1 VPGTRHSGRPWGLL
15 FLPPPSLDPDSLG
28 RVVFCRLE
36 AHPMNP
42 PLSWSEGKQRTAV
55 VAVVLG
61 LLIWVDLLLMRALHV
76 DGGADTDSINFGLSA
91 IRFDLLQQQPHP
103 PGYPGYVLWLKLIH
117 WLVPSL
123 APLEIAEWG
132 SRLCGLFSIPASY
145 WACRQFLDEPQGI
158 FRPLLAA
165 TLAALHPM
173 LVKYGSDGQS
183 HAAEA
188 LCTFLLFG
196 ATAVVVHRS
205 TIARRL
211 LLVVVFALAG
221 AVRPN
226 IPLLLS
232 PMLLWVF
239 WRRPWKEWLLALFVG
254 ALALSLWAVPLVTF
268 SGGWTL
274 YRRATAALLTDF
286 YGATDSVFGARATW
300 KTVLTN
306 VNIALVSATIAAIPL
321 VAWSRGRGTWRWTMW
336 ATVAINVVFY
346 AVFYCAET
354 GYLIAVAAL
363 SCLAPASW
371 PPTLGRLLRG
381 RFVLA
386 VTLCPLFLFLAPP
399 SLPLVVFS
407 RIDLPT
413 FSQAVARESFQKAY
427 RRLVCEAAAG
437 KSSLALSN
445 DPHMGA
451 HRGVP
456 LQCPNVLF
464 ASWLGSV
471 DVTPSLDSLIIASA
485 RGMVA
490 LPTGIP
496 LEAGP
501 PVEYRVPVPV
511 ERVLLA
517 PDATA
522 GFVDQIGRQALCPR
536 LVEAERALGDDR
548 VLVWPARCFPRLQ
561 VGNNVLRLTTWLP
574 APP

>member
-1 VPGTRHSGRPWGLL
+1 
-15 FLPPPSLDPDSLG
+15 
-28 RVVFCRLE
+28 
-36 AHPMNP
+36 MNARF
-42 PLSWSEGKQRTAV
+42 SWSEGRQRTAV

-61 LLIWVDLLLMRALHV
+61 LLCWVDLLLMMALHV
-76 DGGADTDSINFGLSA
+76 DGGADIDSINFGLSA

-103 PGYPGYVLWLKLIH
+103 PGYPGYVMWLKLIH
-117 WLVPSL
+117 LLVPGL

-132 SRLCGLFSIPASY
+132 SRLCGLLSIPASY
-145 WACRQFLDEPQGI
+145 WACRQFLDEPKGVS
-158 FRPLLAA
+158 RPLLAA

-205 TIARRL
+205 TLARRL
-211 LLVVVFALAG
+211 LLVVLFALAG

-226 IPLLLS
+226 IPLLFS

-239 WRRPWKEWLLALFVG
+239 WRRPRNDWLLAFFVG
-254 ALALSLWAVPLVTF
+254 SLAVLLWAVPLVVL
-268 SGGWTL
+268 SGGWTI
-274 YRRATAALLTDF
+274 YRRATAALLADF

-300 KTVLTN
+300 KTVVAN
-306 VNIALVSATIAAIPL
+306 VNVVFASSAIAAIPL
-321 VAWSRGRGTWRWTMW
+321 LAWSKGRAAWRRTLW
-336 ATVAINVVFY
+336 ATVALNVLFY

-371 PPTLGRLLRG
+371 PPTLGRLLRS
-381 RFVLA
+381 RIALA
-386 VTLCPLFLFLAPP
+386 VALCPVFLFLAPA
-399 SLPLVVFS
+399 SVPLVIHS

-413 FSQAVARESFQKAY
+413 FSQAVARDSFQRAF
-427 RRLVCEAAAG
+427 RRLICEAADG
-437 KSSLALSN
+437 KSSLVFSN
-445 DPHMGA
+445 DPRMGA

-464 ASWLGSV
+464 ASALSRLEF
-471 DVTPSLDSLIIASA
+471 TPKLDNLIIAGA

-496 LEAGP
+496 MEAGP
-501 PVEYRVPVPV
+501 PVEYVVPMPV

-522 GFVDQIGRQALCPR
+522 DFVDEISRQALCPR
-536 LVEAERALGDDR
+536 MVEAERALSDDR

-561 VGNNVLRLTTWLP
+561 IGKNVVRLT
-574 APP
+574 APREVSESTGP

>member
-1 VPGTRHSGRPWGLL
+1 
-15 FLPPPSLDPDSLG
+15 
-28 RVVFCRLE
+28 
-36 AHPMNP
+36 MNP
-42 PLSWSEGKQRTAV
+42 RFSWSESRQRTAV

-76 DGGADTDSINFGLSA
+76 DGGADIDSINFGLSA

-103 PGYPGYVLWLKLIH
+103 PGYPGYVLGLKLIH

-123 APLEIAEWG
+123 GPLEIAEWG

-145 WACRQFLDEPQGI
+145 WACRQFLDEPKGVS
-158 FRPLLAA
+158 RPLLAA

-196 ATAVVVHRS
+196 ASAAVVHRS
-205 TIARRL
+205 TLARRL
-211 LLVVVFALAG
+211 LLVAAFALVG

-239 WRRPWKEWLLALFVG
+239 WRRPWKDWLRALFVG
-254 ALALSLWAVPLVTF
+254 ALAVSLWAVPLVAV

-286 YGATDSVFGARATW
+286 YGATNSVFGARATW
-300 KTVLTN
+300 KMVLTN
-306 VNIALVSATIAAIPL
+306 ANIALVSSAIAAIPL
-321 VAWSRGRGTWRWTMW
+321 VAWSRGRGAWRWTMW
-336 ATVAINVVFY
+336 ATVALNIAFY
-346 AVFYCAET
+346 AAVYCAET

-381 RFVLA
+381 RLA
-386 VTLCPLFLFLAPP
+386 LAIILCPLFLFLAPA
-399 SLPLVVFS
+399 SLPLVTSS
-407 RIDLPT
+407 RIDLPS
-413 FSQAVARESFQKAY
+413 FSQAVARESFQKAFCS
-427 RRLVCEAAAG
+427 LMCEAAGG

-445 DPHMGA
+445 DPRMGA

-456 LQCPNVLF
+456 LQCPNLLF
-464 ASWLGSV
+464 ASWLGPV
-471 DVTPSLDSLIIASA
+471 DVDPQLDNLIIASA

-490 LPTGIP
+490 LPTGVP

-501 PVEYRVPVPV
+501 PVNYRVPVPV

-522 GFVDQIGRQALCPR
+522 GFLDQISRQALCPR
-536 LVEAERALGDDR
+536 MVEAERALGEDR

-561 VGNNVLRLTTWLP
+561 VGKNVLLLTAWP
-574 APP
+574 AAPPISESIGL